1 MTAPVSLEK
10 QCLLYI
16 VCHLE
21 KFTPNTLML
30 LPTPML
36 TQIVRS
42 VTVADVCSLE
52 KTRLAEKVD
61 FASIWDKICMHHPM
75 PHTFP
80 DDHFRSMIGYE
91 SMKDYFFTFV
101 WHLAMIEQVPVVHRI
116 RTRTQVLRNW
126 QNAQTRGMLLD
137 SGSSVEGFQNFCGIL
152 ISLRAAA
159 DIEDYD
165 SIFQSL
171 LRLPSILKD
180 PYVPKRFQHY
190 QKLPQLCR
198 RASAPGGQ
206 WNRATMT
213 LTGRASLSSTY
224 QSMAMVLL
232 KSCNYRP
239 RAVQLKTW
247 DFLRTK
253 LWRDCTIEEVASIFK
268 NVRYM
273 CLVVQAECNQDQV
286 ADCNNLIKGIFP
298 TALWSLEKL
307 RIKFA
312 NATALNLF
320 LPCIYNVIMNSSY
333 NEITTLQSLAL
344 SIDRLTEKEIMASK
358 SENTLFMFTKLFEM
372 PHFHSLILEG
382 MLFRDEVLVPKI
394 IAAFL
399 SSHCHGRQRLV
410 LSRIQFNYCGVT
422 IFPQFSLP
430 ECAHLHKELKF
441 NSMNLQPRILE
452 RLLSRPKFQLNLL
465 EVTLESWHHNVPPE
479 NVNARSSMHNKLALD
494 LCAMNPTLKIH
505 SLRFHIHLVSC
516 PTMRDN
522 FESLLRQRTLSELDL
537 TCCNIGPG
545 GLTTALTHGLLA
557 YSSIQMGS
565 LRTLNLSKNGM
576 GMAEDKRIRAFF
588 EALFGLPRLPQMH
601 IDLSQNNFTSHHFST
616 MHEVWGS
623 TTELQVKFLSFARN
637 HYASSVLIRDLA
649 FRYDISDI
657 LFGR

>member
-1 MTAPVSLEK
+1 MTDPVSLEK
-10 QCLLYI
+10 QCLLYV

-21 KFTPNTLML
+21 EFSPDTLSL
-30 LPTPML
+30 LPASML
-36 TQIVRS
+36 THIVRS
-42 VTVADVCSLE
+42 VTVADVCILE
-52 KTRLAEKVD
+52 KTKLAEKVD

-75 PHTFP
+75 PNTFP
-80 DDHFRSMIGYE
+80 DEHFRSMIGYE

-152 ISLRAAA
+152 ISLRGAA
-159 DIEDYD
+159 DIEDYW

-171 LRLPSILKD
+171 LRLPTVLRD
-180 PYVPKRFQHY
+180 PYVPRRFQQY
-190 QKLPQLCR
+190 QKLPLHR
-198 RASAPGGQ
+198 RPVSLPGVQ
-206 WNRATMT
+206 WRRATMT
-213 LTGRASLSSTY
+213 LTSRASLSSTY

-232 KSCNYRP
+232 KTCDYQP

-253 LWRDCTIEEVASIFK
+253 LWKDCSIEEVASIFK
-268 NVRYM
+268 NIRYM

-307 RIKFA
+307 RIKFV
-312 NATALNLF
+312 NSTALNLF
-320 LPCIYNVIMNSSY
+320 LPCIYSVVMNSSY
-333 NEITTLQSLAL
+333 NEITTLQSLAI
-344 SIDRLTEKEIMASK
+344 SIDRLAEHEIMASK

-382 MLFRDEVLVPKI
+382 MLFRDEVMVPKI
-394 IAAFL
+394 IASFL
-399 SSHCHGRQRLV
+399 NAHCSGRQRLV

-422 IFPQFSLP
+422 VFPQFTLP
-430 ECAHLHKELKF
+430 ECSHLHKELKF

-452 RLLSRPKFQLNLL
+452 RLLSRPKFSLNLL
-465 EVTLESWHHNVPPE
+465 EVLLERWHHSVPPE
-479 NVNARSSMHNKLALD
+479 GVSARTSMHNKLALD
-494 LCAMNPTLKIH
+494 LCAMNPTLNIPI
-505 SLRFHIHLVSC
+505 LRFHIHLVSC

-522 FESLLRQRTLSELDL
+522 FESLLRQRTLTELDL

-557 YSSIQMGS
+557 HSRIQMGS
-565 LRTLNLSKNGM
+565 LHTLNLSKNAM
-576 GMAEDKRIRAFF
+576 GTAEDKRVQAFF
-588 EALFGLPRLPQMH
+588 EALFGLPKLPQMH
-601 IDLSQNNFTSHHFST
+601 VDLSQNNFTSHHFSA
-616 MHEVWGS
+616 MHAAWS
-623 TTELQVKFLSFARN
+623 TTTELQVKFMGFTRN
-637 HYASSVLIRDLA
+637 YYASASLMKDMAL
-649 FRYDISDI
+649 RYDISDI